1 VVKITEKLKKNIV
14 VTENFPKKGILF
26 QDTFSIT
33 KDPELFKSLIKDIS
47 KIVKEYKITKVIG
60 IESRGFVFG
69 TAVSFNCNVP
79 FIPIRKPNKLPG
91 KILSQKYKLE
101 YGHDEIQIQHN
112 SIQKKD
118 KLLVIDDLIATG
130 GTALASLKLLKK
142 LNNNKLIFI
151 FVVNLKNLNGV
162 KKLISNK
169 ATVITYLDTD
179 G

>member
-1 VVKITEKLKKNIV
+1 MGKITEKLKKNIV
-14 VTENFPKKGILF
+14 VTEDFPKKGILF

-33 KDPELFKSLIKDIS
+33 KKPELFINLIKDIS
-47 KIVKEYKITKVIG
+47 KIIKDYKITKVIG

-69 TAVSFNCNVP
+69 TAVACNCKIP
-79 FIPIRKPNKLPG
+79 FVPIRKPNKLPG

-101 YGHDEIQIQHN
+101 YGYDEIQIQQN

-130 GTALASLKLLKK
+130 GTALAALKLLKK
-142 LNNNKLIFI
+142 LNNNKLVFI